1 MRRGSINHL
10 NGAARPIKAKKAESD
25 SPSVQKSKSGRPDAD
40 TDAEKRLLLLL
51 KEMEKLD
58 QDGEDSEEEFP
69 DADFASPGQ
78 RFSDDTRGT
87 D

>member
-1 MRRGSINHL
+1 MRRGSINHP
-10 NGAARPIKAKKAESD
+10 NRAAPGIKAKKAAPAVRKSTSD
-25 SPSVQKSKSGRPDAD
+25 RPDADTD
-40 TDAEKRLLLLL
+40 TDAEKRLQSLL
-51 KEMEKLD
+51 KEMEKID

-69 DADFASPGQ
+69 DADFGGPGQ